1 MRGIELFD
9 VAIIGGGPAG
19 AAAGATLARAGKK
32 VVILEKERFP
42 RFSVGE
48 SLLPHGNDLL
58 KKLGV
63 WDKIESAGFLKKY
76 GAEFCT
82 GDRSRLLRFWFGNS
96 LGPEYDYS
104 FQVERSKFD
113 EILLQ
118 HARESG
124 GDVRAETR
132 VSGLSPSGR
141 DLTALS
147 WEKQNESGEI
157 QARWVIDASG
167 RSAFAGA
174 RIGLKRGATQK
185 SRRIAIYGHFNGVFR
200 NSGKAEGH
208 ITIVRISEGWF
219 WIIPLAG
226 GLTSVGLVIPAEKAR
241 AIKSEGMDSVFQQ
254 AVASVPEMEDRMREA
269 SAVGSLKTT
278 GDYSWKFSQFAGPRI
293 LLTGDAAGFVDPIF
307 SSGVLLALKSSLL
320 ASDLIL
326 GADKAERSLT
336 WWERRAYTR
345 EVSGWMQHYSKIIQ
359 AFYDSAG
366 FEVFMNPAPSFQIP
380 GSIGRLV
387 GGNAAPGFIDRLR
400 LAAFFAICRFQRSL
414 SIAPAIPSLH

>member
-1 MRGIELFD
+1 MRGLELFD
-9 VAIIGGGPAG
+9 VAVIGGGPAG

-124 GDVRAETR
+124 GDVRSETR
-132 VSGLSPSGR
+132 VSGLSPRGR

-219 WIIPLAG
+219 WIIPLAR

-241 AIKSEGMDSVFQQ
+241 ALNSEGMDRVFQQ

-269 SAVGSLKTT
+269 YVVGSLKAT

-293 LLTGDAAGFVDPIF
+293 LLSGDAAGFVDPIF
-307 SSGVLLALKSSLL
+307 SSGVLLALKSALL

-326 GADKAERSLT
+326 GADKADRSLT

-400 LAAFFAICRFQRSL
+400 LAAFFAICRLQRSL
-414 SIAPAIPSLH
+414 SIAPAIPSLR